1 MLLLLRQVS
10 RLLEAGGGSRALV
23 GGGGRGCDDV
33 GGVVPTEES
42 EDQDGQP
49 ARSPDRALRLC
60 GLQPGHGQC
69 RRLPGE
75 PAFDVAAKRDK
86 SEINQM
92 STRNDF
98 DKYM

>member
-1 MLLLLRQVS
+1 MLLLRQVS

-33 GGVVPTEES
+33 GGVPPEES
-42 EDQDGQP
+42 QDQDGQP

-75 PAFDVAAKRDK
+75 PGL
-86 SEINQM
+86 
-92 STRNDF
+92 
-98 DKYM
+98 

>member
-1 MLLLLRQVS
+1 MLLLRQVS

-33 GGVVPTEES
+33 GGVVPPEES

-75 PAFDVAAKRDK
+75 PGLSCRSKK
-86 SEINQM
+86 G
-92 STRNDF
+92 
-98 DKYM
+98 